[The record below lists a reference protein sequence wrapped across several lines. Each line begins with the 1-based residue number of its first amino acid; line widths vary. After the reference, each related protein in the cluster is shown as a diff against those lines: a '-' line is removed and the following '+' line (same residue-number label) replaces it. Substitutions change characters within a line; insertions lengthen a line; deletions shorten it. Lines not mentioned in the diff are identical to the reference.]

1 MDNSISMGLCVGMFF
16 ERWKSTRTRDEI
28 TEIENKYRL
37 SIDNMSYKTMVS
49 DRARQ
54 MHIGKAARL
63 IERIIEVDGPDITN
77 MNLNNAMMY
86 LLVAL
91 DSQKYLLDVKY
102 ARDDLCIG
110 DMLKHYGLKK

>member
-1 MDNSISMGLCVGMFF
+1 MDNSMAMGMCVGMFL
-16 ERWKSTRTRDEI
+16 ERWKSMYTRDEI

-37 SIDNMSYKTMVS
+37 SIDNLDYKKMVS

-63 IERIIEVDGPDITN
+63 IEKIIEVDGPDITS
-77 MNLNNAMMY
+77 MNFNNAMTY

-102 ARDDLCIG
+102 ARDDLCIE
-110 DMLKHYGLKK
+110 DMLKHYGLR